1 MYHLF
6 SGCQYYPGGGLADY
20 VGSRPT
26 LDEAKALR
34 LREDWSE
41 VVTERD
47 GALVLVSVWTRSG
60 WEDTAAA
67 PTPTS

>member
-6 SGCQYYPGGGLADY
+6 SGYQYYPGGGLADY
-20 VGSRPT
+20 VGSAIT

-34 LREDWSE
+34 PRDDWSE

-67 PTPTS
+67 TPTS